1 MLVLMKNTHL
11 QLLITTSASC
21 MAALLFTG
29 AALAQTPSPSV
40 APRIKAYVYRD
51 FGPPDVLR
59 LEEID
64 KPVPNDNQL
73 LIRVRGVSVNPL
85 DWHYM
90 EGTPYLGRLFEFGI
104 LKPANPRLGV
114 DYAGTV
120 EAVGKDV
127 TQFKPG
133 DEVYGNRF
141 GAFAEYICATDKAL
155 ALKPANLTFEQ
166 AASIPVAGV
175 TALQGL
181 RDKGKLQ
188 AGQKVLINGAS
199 GGVGTF
205 AVQIAKS
212 FGADVTGVC
221 SGRNVELVRS
231 LGADHVV
238 DYTKEDFTKGA
249 QRYDLII
256 DNVGNHSVLEC
267 TRVLNP
273 QGKLVMIGGGGPEDQ
288 GFIGPLINPL
298 KMIVLK
304 RFVTQEVGAMLA
316 QMNQKDL
323 TILADLI
330 QTGKV
335 TPVIDKTYP
344 FSQLPEAMRY
354 LETGRARGK
363 VVVTVGDNN
372 EATPVSPKVATGS
385 TNKSGP
391 VLVALGLIG
400 VPLAVL
406 IVPIVAAFVLNR
418 RFRERHPGKR
428 PYRWGYYFSIMSFI
442 GGLLLGRLLDFGL
455 TGVIVCAVVYGGLAW
470 FFAQRHHWAWIALTI
485 LSFNPIAWIIN
496 AIYLRKRWA
505 EEPAT
510 MAAT

>member
-1 MLVLMKNTHL
+1 MKTHL
-11 QLLITTSASC
+11 PLLITASC
-21 MAALLFTG
+21 TAALLCADTTV
-29 AALAQTPSPSV
+29 AQTPSPTAAS
-40 APRIKAYVYRD
+40 RMKAYVYRD
-51 FGPPDVLR
+51 FGSPDVLR
-59 LEEID
+59 LEEVE

-104 LKPANPRLGV
+104 LKPANIRLGV

-166 AASIPVAGV
+166 AAAIPVAAV

-205 AVQIAKS
+205 AVQLAKTM
-212 FGADVTGVC
+212 GAEVTGVC

-231 LGADHVV
+231 LGADHVI
-238 DYTKEDFTKGA
+238 DYTKEDFTKSG

-256 DNVGNHSVLEC
+256 DNVGNRSVLEC
-267 TRVLNP
+267 TRVLTP

-298 KMIVLK
+298 KML
-304 RFVTQEVGAMLA
+304 FVKPFVSQEVGSMLA

-330 QTGKV
+330 QNGKV

-344 FSQLPEAMRY
+344 FSGLPEAMRY

-363 VVVTVGDNN
+363 VVVTVGENN
-372 EATPVSPKVATGS
+372 EAPPASPKPAASSATS
-385 TNKSGP
+385 P
-391 VLVALGLIG
+391 ILVVFGLIG
-400 VPLAVL
+400 VPIAVL
-406 IVPIVAAFVLNR
+406 IVPVVAAFVLNR
-418 RFRERHPGKR
+418 RFRERQPEKR
-428 PYRWGYYFSIMSFI
+428 SYRWGYYFSMMAFV

-455 TGVIVCAVVYGGLAW
+455 MGIILCGLIYGVLAW
-470 FFAQRHHWAWIALTI
+470 FFAQRRRWAWIALTI

-496 AIYLRKRWA
+496 AIYLRTRWP
-505 EEPAT
+505 EE
-510 MAAT
+510 AATS

>member
-1 MLVLMKNTHL
+1 MKTKL
-11 QLLITTSASC
+11 QLLITSFSL
-21 MAALLFTG
+21 AAFSLPGT
-29 AALAQTPSPSV
+29 APAQTPSPAST
-40 APRIKAYVYRD
+40 AKMKAYVYRD
-51 FGPPDVLR
+51 FGSPDVLR
-59 LEEID
+59 LEEVD

-104 LKPANPRLGV
+104 LKPTNARLGV
-114 DYAGTV
+114 DYSGTV

-127 TQFKPG
+127 TQYKPG

-141 GAFAEYICATDKAL
+141 GAFAEYICATDKGL

-166 AASIPVAGV
+166 AASIPVAAV

-205 AVQIAKS
+205 AVQLAKTM
-212 FGADVTGVC
+212 GAEVTGVC

-231 LGADHVV
+231 IGADHVI
-238 DYTKEDFTKGA
+238 DYTKEDFTRSG
-249 QRYDLII
+249 QRYDLIL
-256 DNVGNHSVLEC
+256 DNVGNRSALEC
-267 TRVLNP
+267 ARVLNP

-298 KMIVLK
+298 KMLVVKPFIS
-304 RFVTQEVGAMLA
+304 QEVGSMLA
-316 QMNQKDL
+316 QMTHQDL
-323 TILADLI
+323 AFLADLI

-363 VVVTVGDNN
+363 VVVTVGENS
-372 EATPVSPKVATGS
+372 EAPAAAPKPGANSATS
-385 TNKSGP
+385 P

-400 VPLAVL
+400 VPLAAL
-406 IVPIVAAFVLNR
+406 IVPIVAAFILNR
-418 RFRERHPGKR
+418 RFRERNPEKR
-428 PYRWGYYFSIMSFI
+428 PYRWGYYFSMMAFV
-442 GGLLLGRLLDFGL
+442 GGLLLGRMLDFGWMSIITCGL
-455 TGVIVCAVVYGGLAW
+455 IYAVLAW
-470 FFAQRHHWAWIALTI
+470 FFAQRHRWAWIALTI

-496 AIYLRKRWA
+496 AIYLRKRWP
-505 EEPAT
+505 EEPA
-510 MAAT
+510 AA